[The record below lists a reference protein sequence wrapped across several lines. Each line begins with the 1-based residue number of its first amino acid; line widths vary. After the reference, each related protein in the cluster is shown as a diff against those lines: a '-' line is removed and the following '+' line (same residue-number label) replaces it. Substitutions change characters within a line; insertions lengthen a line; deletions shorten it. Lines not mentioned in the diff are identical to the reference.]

1 MTPAATSP
9 STTRRKVAFPDLV
22 RLHYLWRK
30 SLGSASEEHAA
41 ERARITV
48 EYEAA
53 LDAFEAEHGPIVNAY
68 WCSEIESAVVM
79 TEKPSSAWTRGTQIR
94 RAQGHF
100 HRVSDWATKEHPDIA
115 QALHKCD
122 ELAIRATEVLQ
133 GRSRRI
139 CLQLVMASACHLLS
153 LVDEPGAPSTDVAR
167 QKALASEQRDLDGTA
182 RYYREAANGD
192 AQLVYFGGMALGIVF
207 IVALCFGL
215 SASPI
220 DVRGVAFT
228 NVIGCLA
235 AGALGAAVSVIA
247 RVNTGT
253 FALDSDVAR
262 GYTRFLGALRPL
274 IGAAF
279 GLIMYFAIT
288 GNFLEVFKVPGP
300 TVPRFYFL
308 CVVAFLA
315 GFSERWAQ
323 DTLTGGLSGRGKDQ
337 GKTGATGTR
346 GRPPIATGDDAG
358 R

>member
-1 MTPAATSP
+1 MSPATKQA
-9 STTRRKVAFPDLV
+9 RKVAFPDLV

-30 SLGSASEEHAA
+30 SLGSVTEEHAA
-41 ERARITV
+41 ERARITA

-53 LDAFEAEHGPIVNAY
+53 LDSFEAEHGPIVNAY
-68 WCSEIESAVVM
+68 WCSEIESAVAM
-79 TEKPSSAWTRGTQIR
+79 TETQSKAWTQGMRMRRTQ
-94 RAQGHF
+94 AHF
-100 HRVSDWATKEHPDIA
+100 HRVSDWATKDYPEIA
-115 QALHKCD
+115 QSLHKCD

-153 LVDEPGAPSTDVAR
+153 LVDEPGAPSTDAAR
-167 QKALASEQRDLDGTA
+167 QKALASEQRDLAGTV

-192 AQLVYFGGMALGIVF
+192 AQLVYFGGMALGIVC
-207 IVALCFGL
+207 IIAICLGL
-215 SASPI
+215 AASAI
-220 DVRGVAFT
+220 DPRGVAFP
-228 NVIGCLA
+228 NVVGSLA

-288 GNFLEVFKVPGP
+288 GNFLEVFKVP
-300 TVPRFYFL
+300 TEKVPRFYFL

-323 DTLTGGLSGRGKDQ
+323 DTLTGGLSGRGKGQ
-337 GKTGATGTR
+337 GKTAATGAP
-346 GRPPIATGDDAG
+346 GRPPIATGDEHS